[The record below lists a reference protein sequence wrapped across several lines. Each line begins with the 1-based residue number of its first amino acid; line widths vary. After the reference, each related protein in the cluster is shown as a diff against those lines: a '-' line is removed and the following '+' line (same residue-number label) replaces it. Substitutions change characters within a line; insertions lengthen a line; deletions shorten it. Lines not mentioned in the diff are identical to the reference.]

1 MNDLDFDVPARVLVA
16 DDADGLVA
24 VVMQALLEPMGCEVE
39 TVDDAAD
46 IAPRLRRG
54 GYAALVAERGR
65 TIDGLALARALGEI
79 PDLPR
84 VPILLVGETIDTIG
98 MAHAFSAGVRG
109 HLSTPLR
116 LGEVVDALTDCMAS
130 PAA

>member
-39 TVDDAAD
+39 TVEATDE
-46 IAPRLRRG
+46 IAPRLRKG
-54 GYAALVAERGR
+54 GYTALVAERGR
-65 TIDGLALARALGEI
+65 TIDGLALARALDEMT
-79 PDLPR
+79 DLPR
-84 VPILLVGETIDTIG
+84 VPILLVGDTIDAEA
-98 MAHAFSAGVRG
+98 MAHAFAARVRG

-116 LGEVVDALTDCMAS
+116 LGEIVDALTDCMAR